1 MSRSVAAAPNGPDG
15 LDALPRD
22 GLGFRLRGLQA
33 SRLETFVDAAFAFA
47 VTLLVVSFDAMPASV
62 PELHDALRRA
72 PAFLAGFAI
81 LAMFWVTHHR
91 FSRRTGLLD
100 ARVTLLG
107 LALIAVAL
115 LYVYPLR
122 LITGIALHF
131 VTAGWVPL
139 PMSVDAGAGGFRS
152 LYVIYGLGFG
162 AMCSILWL
170 LNRHALARADAL
182 ALDAVERCVLE
193 QEAGA
198 MAWLLI
204 PTVASIVL
212 ALAPLPAGTV
222 WQGMPGIVYCSLAVL
237 MPWYAVRS
245 ERALARARAA
255 ESAP

>member
-131 VTAGWVPL
+131 VTAGWAPL

-182 ALDAVERCVLE
+182 ALDALGEMVNVLM
-193 QEAGA
+193 GYLVRDV
-198 MAWLLI
+198 MADDDVSYRAL
-204 PTVASIVL
+204 PPDMSVPATTL
-212 ALAPLPAGTV
+212 AADRAR
-222 WQGMPGIVYCSLAVL
+222 SLAIGMGSQLGAFVL
-237 MPWYAVRS
+237 LVDRPA
-245 ERALARARAA
+245 
-255 ESAP
+255 